1 VIVNRIRCAAT
12 IAMLCLLIPCG
23 ALANGHGPVFGGATP
38 TLGKGGWQLDQAWMV
53 RLGEVSGT
61 EEQALR
67 TMVSFGITEDLMI
80 SASLP
85 IMIEEPLFVPRGRLT
100 ASMSPQQEFEAIGA
114 WRFHRKTMGSARFE
128 STLFVGAAIP
138 MEEFNAHGMR
148 TAPSFNIG
156 AATGYA
162 SRAHYFWVGGSYLH
176 GTENQGDRMGD
187 IASLSVVY
195 GYRPPALQL
204 DYPKPDLR
212 FFVEA
217 VVEHTEM
224 AEHLGLDV
232 LSSGGDAVLVGP
244 TALLLYKAIGVEG
257 GMLFPV
263 YQDVGFAPKERFR
276 AAINFSYFFWL
287 N

>member
-1 VIVNRIRCAAT
+1 VTVDRIRRLAAVA
-12 IAMLCLLIPCG
+12 ILCLLFPAA

-38 TLGKGGWQLDQAWMV
+38 TLGKGGWQLDQAWML
-53 RLGEVSGT
+53 RLGEVPGT

-100 ASMSPQQEFEAIGA
+100 AMMSPVQEFEAIGA
-114 WRFHRKTMGSARFE
+114 WRFHRKAMDSSRFE
-128 STLFVGAAIP
+128 STLFVGGALP
-138 MEEFNAHGMR
+138 LEEFNAHGMR
-148 TAPSFNIG
+148 TSPSLNVG
-156 AATGYA
+156 AATGYV
-162 SRAHYFWVGGSYLH
+162 SREHYFWLAGNYLH
-176 GTENQGDRMGD
+176 SAKDQGDRMGGV
-187 IASLSVVY
+187 ASFSVVY

-204 DYPKPDLR
+204 EYPKPDLR

-217 VVEHTEM
+217 LFEHTER
-224 AEHLGLDV
+224 AKHLGLDF
-232 LSSGGDAVLVGP
+232 LASGGDTISIGP
-244 TALLLYKAIGVEG
+244 TALLLYKAIGIEG

-263 YQDVGFAPKERFR
+263 YQNLTFAPKERFR

-287 N
+287 K